1 MQPDFDRSQGIGASD
16 SGSALGVNPYKTPF
30 QLWQEKTKKIEPPD
44 LSDNPHV
51 KRGIRME
58 PIIRD
63 WVKEDLGITIRKD
76 NKTHFSKEYPFL
88 YSHTDG
94 FIKGKKRIA
103 EIKAPSIHMLDQY
116 GEEGTD
122 EIPNYYLTQGLHMM
136 TVQPE
141 IEGVDYFIQFPGL
154 EIKQYALDRSDHM
167 IENYTDAIT
176 RFWDFVV
183 HDTPPP
189 PVNNEDVSKIYA
201 TSNGQMMPWNSDVDS
216 LIQKYIKIKRKHKLD
231 KEEIDTIGIDI
242 KNRIGHYD
250 YFTLKTGA
258 KVKLTR
264 VNKFNEDKLRE
275 INKDVHSKFVTKFDA
290 PAFKKYDEELYDECC
305 DKVQLRL
312 DLPRSNPN

>member
-1 MQPDFDRSQGIGASD
+1 
-16 SGSALGVNPYKTPF
+16 
-30 QLWQEKTKKIEPPD
+30 
-44 LSDNPHV
+44 
-51 KRGIRME
+51 
-58 PIIRD
+58 
-63 WVKEDLGITIRKD
+63 
-76 NKTHFSKEYPFL
+76 
-88 YSHTDG
+88 
-94 FIKGKKRIA
+94 
-103 EIKAPSIHMLDQY
+103 
-116 GEEGTD
+116 
-122 EIPNYYLTQGLHMM
+122 
-136 TVQPE
+136 
-141 IEGVDYFIQFPGL
+141 
-154 EIKQYALDRSDHM
+154 M

-275 INKDVHSKFVTKFDA
+275 INKEVHSKFITKFDA
-290 PAFKKYDEELYDECC
+290 SAFKKYDEELYDECC